1 MPVAPATTGE
11 RTTPFEDTRIFG
23 AGNRFP
29 DPDAG
34 THIEGDQT
42 VTKRTSAKY
51 KIDRRMGENIW
62 GRPKSPV
69 NKREYGPG
77 QHGQRRKGKLSDFG
91 LQLRAKQKLKGYY
104 GDLTEKQFRRIFS
117 DAERRKGDT
126 GENLIGLLESRLDAV
141 VYRAKFVPTVF
152 AARQFVNH
160 GHVTV
165 NGQRVNI
172 PSYRVKEGDVIEVR
186 DKSKQMAVLLEAV
199 QLAERDVPDYIDA
212 DHSKMKATFVRI
224 PGLGDVPYP
233 VMMEPNLVIE
243 YYAQN

>member
-1 MPVAPATTGE
+1 
-11 RTTPFEDTRIFG
+11 
-23 AGNRFP
+23 
-29 DPDAG
+29 
-34 THIEGDQT
+34 
-42 VTKRTSAKY
+42 VTKRTTAKY

-62 GRPKSPV
+62 GRAKSPV

-77 QHGQRRKGKLSDFG
+77 QHGQRRKQKLSDFG

-104 GDLTEKQFRRIFS
+104 GDLTEKQFKRTFVEAARV
-117 DAERRKGDT
+117 KGDT

-186 DKSKQMAVLLEAV
+186 QKSKQMVLVLEAI
-199 QLAERDVPDYIDA
+199 QLHERDVPEYIEV
-212 DHSKMKATFVRI
+212 DHNKLVATFLRR
-224 PGLGDVPYP
+224 PAFGDVPYP